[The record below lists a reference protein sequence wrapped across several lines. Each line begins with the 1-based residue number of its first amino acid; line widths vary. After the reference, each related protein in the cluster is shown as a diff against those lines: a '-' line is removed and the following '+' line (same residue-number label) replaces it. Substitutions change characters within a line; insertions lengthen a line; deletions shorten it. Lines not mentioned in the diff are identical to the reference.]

1 MKKRLQ
7 NLITSITGTAILIAA
22 IAMLFLDI
30 FKVIDFTWGEI
41 IPVFLLGWVFLVAKD
56 TLIEGLF
63 LNFFKVKKNE

>member
-1 MKKRLQ
+1 
-7 NLITSITGTAILIAA
+7 
-22 IAMLFLDI
+22 MLFLDI